1 MAITTLDGYI
11 ASTKQIIQYS
21 KLVALTGV
29 TNMYTSTV
37 TRAGYPG
44 TGVLA
49 GTNTTSG
56 VLVTSSTAGFPLI
69 NTTSGS
75 YYLTRAQFNNTL
87 ACNIF
92 IQDLIYKA
100 GAYNFNAN
108 TTLSS
113 QPSIS
118 SRVPGG
124 TDYTNVSIWF
134 ETVTG
139 FNGAPTITITYTNQS
154 GVTGR
159 STGAFSL
166 GVAPSA
172 VASRFRLPLQSGD
185 TGVQKIESV
194 LCTGSIAGSFNIL
207 LVRDLFLG
215 RIPTSNYSLSA
226 SFKDIGIAFIT
237 SSSALEVVVQSDTGN
252 TGILNGYIEVS
263 SG

>member
-21 KLVALTGV
+21 RPTAITATSFGRSSIYQSTGV
-29 TNMYTSTV
+29 
-37 TRAGYPG
+37 PG

-49 GTNTTSG
+49 GTDTTSG

-75 YYLTRAQFNNTL
+75 YYLTRIGMASNV
-87 ACNIF
+87 ASNIT

-134 ETVTG
+134 EAVTAFTG
-139 FNGAPTITITYTNQS
+139 TPTITITYTNQS

-166 GVAPSA
+166 GVAPI
-172 VASRFRLPLQSGD
+172 VGRLVQIPLQAGD
-185 TGVQKIESV
+185 TGVQKIESIV
-194 LCTGSIAGSFNIL
+194 GTVATAGTFNIQ
-207 LVRDLFLG
+207 LVRDIFTFRVNVANMNQTFGLDSTGMSEIFQ
-215 RIPTSNYSLSA
+215 T
-226 SFKDIGIAFIT
+226 
-237 SSSALEVVVQSDTGN
+237 SALNVVVQPDAAS
-252 TGILNGYIEVS
+252 TGIIGGYLEVA